1 MRITY
6 NDIGKRFVF
15 DFEHDDNEKERFI
28 RKAVDTAHKQ
38 INLYQYDLVLFPR
51 KRSRECQ
58 YMSCYI
64 YRFNQPRLYSF
75 EEVLAKPMDEELS
88 SLINQKN
95 VLVLD
100 DEISSDITLKEILD
114 ALNALNNGKEITIF
128 SLKGFKDVITESHT
142 DKITKK
148 WLYE

>member
-1 MRITY
+1 MRVAY
-6 NDIGKRFVF
+6 NDIEKRFVF
-15 DFEHDDNEKERFI
+15 DFEHNGTEKEEFI

-38 INLYQYDLVLFPR
+38 INLYHYDLILFPR

-75 EEVLAKPMDEELS
+75 EEVLAKPIGNEVS
-88 SLINQKN
+88 SLISQKN

-100 DEISSDITLKEILD
+100 DEISSDISLKEILNTIK
-114 ALNALNNGKEITIF
+114 ALNKGKEITIF
-128 SLKGFKDVITESHT
+128 SLTGFKDVISESHT
-142 DKITKK
+142 DKITK
-148 WLYE
+148 